1 MDTIRSGTSSGISD
15 SEAIGSKPIGGADTA
30 AAAGTG
36 QITDHTR
43 RMAHAGGGYS
53 HFVKFMKVVL
63 PLLAFGIIGLL
74 AAWPRIQGGDQS
86 STRRDSGE
94 LEMMRALYVGTD
106 TQDRPFSLTA
116 DRAVQSTSE
125 PGVLDLVRP
134 QGELTLKD
142 GTWIAIKADRGRY
155 NDKTGKLLLLGNAN
169 LFHDK
174 GYEFKSDEAHIDV
187 KAGNAW
193 GDLPVTGQGPFGEIF
208 SRGFRLFDSG
218 ATIVFNGPAHLDLA
232 AGLTE
237 SGGPAGSVQAPAA
250 GQPTAQ
256 SSTQASPAA
265 THPEIPEAPP
275 TVAERPA
282 PEQSLPEQVQR

>member
-1 MDTIRSGTSSGISD
+1 MDTVRSGTSSGISD
-15 SEAIGSKPIGGADTA
+15 SKPDSK
-30 AAAGTG
+30 AAAGQATE
-36 QITDHTR
+36 QAR
-43 RMAHAGGGYS
+43 RLARAGGGYS

-86 STRRDSGE
+86 GTRRDSGE

-106 TQDRPFSLTA
+106 TQNRPFSLTA
-116 DRAVQSTSE
+116 DRAVQSTTE

-134 QGELTLKD
+134 QGELTLQD
-142 GTWIAIKADRGRY
+142 GTWIAVKADRGRY

-187 KAGNAW
+187 RAGNAW

-237 SGGPAGSVQAPAA
+237 SGGPAGAVQAPAA
-250 GQPTAQ
+250 SQ
-256 SSTQASPAA
+256 SSGQSSPAA
-265 THPEIPEAPP
+265 ILPQIPEAPP
-275 TVAERPA
+275 NVAERTA

>member
-1 MDTIRSGTSSGISD
+1 MNTQPSGTPDSG
-15 SEAIGSKPIGGADTA
+15 TA
-30 AAAGTG
+30 ATPAEQA
-36 QITDHTR
+36 TDQVR
-43 RMAHAGGGYS
+43 RLARAGGTYS
-53 HFVKFMKVVL
+53 HFVKLMKVVL
-63 PLLAFGIIGLL
+63 PLMAFGIIALL

-86 STRRDSGE
+86 GRQRDSGE

-106 TQDRPFSLTA
+106 TQNRPYSLTA

-134 QGELTLKD
+134 QGELTLQD

-174 GYEFKSDEAHIDV
+174 GYEFKSDEAHVDV
-187 KAGNAW
+187 RAGNAW

-218 ATIVFNGPAHLDLA
+218 ATIVFNGPAHLNLA
-232 AGLTE
+232 AGLTQ
-237 SGGPAGSVQAPAA
+237 SGGPAGAKQAPAA
-250 GQPTAQ
+250 Q
-256 SSTQASPAA
+256 SSTAGSASY
-265 THPEIPEAPP
+265 PEIPEAPP
-275 TVAERPA
+275 NVAERTA
-282 PEQSLPEQVQR
+282 PEQSIPEQVQR

>member
-1 MDTIRSGTSSGISD
+1 
-15 SEAIGSKPIGGADTA
+15 
-30 AAAGTG
+30 
-36 QITDHTR
+36 
-43 RMAHAGGGYS
+43 MARAGGGYS

-63 PLLAFGIIGLL
+63 PLAAFGIIALL
-74 AAWPRIQGGDQS
+74 AAWPRIQGGDPGL
-86 STRRDSGE
+86 RRDSGE

-106 TQDRPFSLTA
+106 TQNRPFSLTA

-174 GYEFKSDEAHIDV
+174 GYEFRSDEAHVDV

-237 SGGPAGSVQAPAA
+237 SGGPAGAGQSPAA
-250 GQPTAQ
+250 GP
-256 SSTQASPAA
+256 PAA
-265 THPEIPEAPP
+265 GPPAAAPSEAGPLEAGAAANPEIPEAPP

-282 PEQSLPEQVQR
+282 PEQSIPEQVQR

>member
-1 MDTIRSGTSSGISD
+1 M
-15 SEAIGSKPIGGADTA
+15 
-30 AAAGTG
+30 
-36 QITDHTR
+36 TDHAR
-43 RMAHAGGGYS
+43 RMARAGGGYS
-53 HFVKFMKVVL
+53 HFVKLMKVVL

-86 STRRDSGE
+86 AARRDSGE

-250 GQPTAQ
+250 GQT
-256 SSTQASPAA
+256 SPAA
-265 THPEIPEAPP
+265 TLPEIPEAPP

>member
-1 MDTIRSGTSSGISD
+1 MTTTRSGTSSGTPPGASD
-15 SEAIGSKPIGGADTA
+15 PKAGAAATA
-30 AAAGTG
+30 AG
-36 QITDHTR
+36 QMTARVR
-43 RMAHAGGGYS
+43 RMARAGGGYS
-53 HFVKFMKVVL
+53 HFVKLMKVVL
-63 PLLAFGIIGLL
+63 PLAAFGIIALL
-74 AAWPRIQGGDQS
+74 AAWPRIQGDQS
-86 STRRDSGE
+86 ALQRDSGE

-106 TQDRPFSLTA
+106 TQNRPYSLTA
-116 DRAVQSTSE
+116 DRAVQSTTE

-142 GTWIAIKADRGRY
+142 GTWIAVKADRGRY

-174 GYEFKSDEAHIDV
+174 GYEFKSDEAHVDV

-237 SGGPAGSVQAPAA
+237 SGGLAGTGQSPASDSSPAGSSAA
-250 GQPTAQ
+250 G
-256 SSTQASPAA
+256 AA
-265 THPEIPEAPP
+265 ANHENPEAPP
-275 TVAERPA
+275 TVAERPV
-282 PEQSLPEQVQR
+282 PEQSTPEQVQR

>member
-1 MDTIRSGTSSGISD
+1 MDTIRSGTSSGAAISNPD
-15 SEAIGSKPIGGADTA
+15 AAPA
-30 AAAGTG
+30 AAAA
-36 QITDHTR
+36 QAADHER
-43 RMAHAGGGYS
+43 RMARAGGGYS
-53 HFVKFMKVVL
+53 HFVKFLKVVL

-86 STRRDSGE
+86 ENRRDTGE

-106 TQDRPFSLTA
+106 TQNRPFSLTA

-134 QGELTLKD
+134 QGELTLQD
-142 GTWIAIKADRGRY
+142 GTWIAVKADRGRY

-237 SGGPAGSVQAPAA
+237 SGGPAGA
-250 GQPTAQ
+250 TK
-256 SSTQASPAA
+256 SSPGPSGAA
-265 THPEIPEAPP
+265 TTDPEIPEAPP

-282 PEQSLPEQVQR
+282 PEQPIVEQVQR

>member
-1 MDTIRSGTSSGISD
+1 MRSGTSSSISD
-15 SEAIGSKPIGGADTA
+15 SEAVAGAGSAATA
-30 AAAGTG
+30 SG
-36 QITDHTR
+36 QMTDHVR
-43 RMAHAGGGYS
+43 RMTRAGGGYS
-53 HFVKFMKVVL
+53 HFVRFMKVVL

-86 STRRDSGE
+86 AARRDSGE

-250 GQPTAQ
+250 GQ
-256 SSTQASPAA
+256 SSPA
-265 THPEIPEAPP
+265 TTLPEIPEAPP

>member
-1 MDTIRSGTSSGISD
+1 MDTVRSGTSSGISN
-15 SEAIGSKPIGGADTA
+15 SK
-30 AAAGTG
+30 AAG
-36 QITDHTR
+36 QVTDQAR
-43 RMAHAGGGYS
+43 RMARAGGGYS

-74 AAWPRIQGGDQS
+74 AAWPRIQGDQS
-86 STRRDSGE
+86 GTRRDSGE

-106 TQDRPFSLTA
+106 TQNRPFSLTA
-116 DRAVQSTSE
+116 DRAVQSTTE

-134 QGELTLKD
+134 QGELTLQD
-142 GTWIAIKADRGRY
+142 GTWIAVKADRGRY

-174 GYEFKSDEAHIDV
+174 GYEFKSDEAHVDV
-187 KAGNAW
+187 RAGNAW

-208 SRGFRLFDSG
+208 SQGFRLFDSG

-250 GQPTAQ
+250 AQ
-256 SSTQASPAA
+256 SSGRQSSGQPAPAA
-265 THPEIPEAPP
+265 ILPQIPEAPP
-275 TVAERPA
+275 NVAERPA
-282 PEQSLPEQVQR
+282 PEQTLPEQVQR

>member
-1 MDTIRSGTSSGISD
+1 M
-15 SEAIGSKPIGGADTA
+15 
-30 AAAGTG
+30 
-36 QITDHTR
+36 TDHAR
-43 RMAHAGGGYS
+43 RMASAGGGYS

-86 STRRDSGE
+86 ATRRDSGE

-218 ATIVFNGPAHLDLA
+218 ATIVFNGPAHLALA

-237 SGGPAGSVQAPAA
+237 SGGPAGSSWVPAA
-250 GQPTAQ
+250 GQ
-256 SSTQASPAA
+256 SSTQSSPAA
-265 THPEIPEAPP
+265 AHPKIPEAPP